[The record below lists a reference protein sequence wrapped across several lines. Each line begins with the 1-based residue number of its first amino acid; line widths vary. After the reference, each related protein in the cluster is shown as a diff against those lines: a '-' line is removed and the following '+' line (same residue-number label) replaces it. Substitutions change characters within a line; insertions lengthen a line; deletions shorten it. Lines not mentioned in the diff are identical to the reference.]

1 MNWNIVF
8 ETTVEVWHEKVVV
21 GYPFF
26 IAPLCWNNTRLA
38 VFLCAS
44 PLHILAFDGLG
55 CHQ

>member
-8 ETTVEVWHEKVVV
+8 EMTVEVWHEKVVV